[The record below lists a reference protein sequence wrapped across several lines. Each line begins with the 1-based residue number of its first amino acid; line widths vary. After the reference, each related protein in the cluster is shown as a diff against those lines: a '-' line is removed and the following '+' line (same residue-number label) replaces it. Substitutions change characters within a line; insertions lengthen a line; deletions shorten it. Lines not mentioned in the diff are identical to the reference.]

1 MVSFSPSLEPAME
14 PTGMD
19 FRIAKFKGHL
29 GKFIA
34 LFTGHSNQLLDLNSL
49 TKGKTVRTR
58 RYARTQSVDIDQI
71 MGSEGRCKDFD
82 RKFNPLKS
90 HNCSR
95 WLNIA
100 HAWLRGVHLPAVD
113 LIKVKDVYVVR
124 DGHHRISVARYLGC
138 KYLDAHVIEW
148 ELGD

>member
-1 MVSFSPSLEPAME
+1 MVSFSPSLEPTME

-19 FRIAKFKGHL
+19 FRIAKFKGQF

-34 LFTGHSNQLLDLNSL
+34 NLTGHSNQLLDLESL

-71 MGSEGRCKDFD
+71 KGSEGRCKDFD

-148 ELGD
+148 ELSD